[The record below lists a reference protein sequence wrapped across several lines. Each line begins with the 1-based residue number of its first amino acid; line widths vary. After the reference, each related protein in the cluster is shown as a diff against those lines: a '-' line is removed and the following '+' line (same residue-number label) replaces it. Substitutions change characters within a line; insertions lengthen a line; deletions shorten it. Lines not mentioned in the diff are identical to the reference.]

1 MSHVVDRCEDLL
13 VILEIGLTVRRHA
26 PPPDKQTTKHHG
38 PNYRT
43 EAEAARW
50 PWQRSYGDLRWW
62 PRQWRRFTVETNSG
76 GNARWRLE
84 NGRPPARRPPSF
96 SFGSA
101 VRPTD
106 RPISRP
112 HAFKIMSSPCFWR
125 SSARERFVRAGES
138 GLARAGFGAPARGKG
153 SRARRG
159 RRLL

>member
-84 NGRPPARRPPSF
+84 NGLAFLPLITLVSYTF
-96 SFGSA
+96 NKSNFNGLIQ
-101 VRPTD
+101 TD
-106 RPISRP
+106 GV
-112 HAFKIMSSPCFWR
+112 FVCFL
-125 SSARERFVRAGES
+125 SV
-138 GLARAGFGAPARGKG
+138 
-153 SRARRG
+153 
-159 RRLL
+159 